1 MLVRSVYHLEL
12 NALDAGAVLR
22 AVPVGML
29 VLPHDDVELAARL
42 VAEHETDVTMTI
54 VLVDE
59 PRAAVVDRAQIIVAW
74 YQIRTRRIVQTP
86 L

>member
-1 MLVRSVYHLEL
+1 MLFRSVYHLEL

-29 VLPHDDVELAARL
+29 VLPHDDVELAAGL

-54 VLVDE
+54 VSFAHTVLRLLVL
-59 PRAAVVDRAQIIVAW
+59 I
-74 YQIRTRRIVQTP
+74 Y
-86 L
+86 